1 MNTTEKYL
9 SIIGVTV
16 NSSADEIK
24 KAYREKAKIFH
35 PDRNKNANAHEQFIL
50 LNEAYEYLID
60 LKSGKQNKKQT
71 SECDAAWQQ
80 QQREQAKARAREFAR
95 MRYEEFIAS
104 DYYKSLSS
112 ITTVTD
118 YLYAIFMIAVFIA
131 LPIIVTINFGTTGFL
146 ISMLIVIA
154 IIPFA
159 YKIIRSSPPINF
171 KNFFDALSH
180 LIQTKTFLAVV
191 ISLFNIIVFFKI
203 GLNTLI
209 SLSLLVSLIGL
220 FSLIVWGVFKWKFLT
235 QNKFAQYFYSLCVV
249 PFVFS
254 LLLCVN
260 FVFSSNPTT
269 ETYHFEKEIENNKE
283 NTFIHLDGDVFD
295 EFAGIRIFSNYDQM
309 RNSNN
314 INYTFETGILG
325 LRVMKGFEFIDN
337 DK

>member
-9 SIIGVTV
+9 SIIGVTA

-71 SECDAAWQQ
+71 SEYDAAWQQ

-220 FSLIVWGVFKWKFLT
+220 F
-235 QNKFAQYFYSLCVV
+235 
-249 PFVFS
+249 
-254 LLLCVN
+254 
-260 FVFSSNPTT
+260 
-269 ETYHFEKEIENNKE
+269 H
-283 NTFIHLDGDVFD
+283 
-295 EFAGIRIFSNYDQM
+295 
-309 RNSNN
+309 
-314 INYTFETGILG
+314 
-325 LRVMKGFEFIDN
+325 
-337 DK
+337 